1 MIFGS
6 LFKKGTMQAA
16 SDGSIV
22 LVNEDNV
29 PYAVD
34 KSDVAVWNQCTGVTF
49 EQLCN
54 SIASKL
60 GWQVPQDVL
69 SHLERY
75 VNWCIYAK
83 LVEVRNFPPDKFASL
98 KQEQSRDFSEF
109 KKLFAAPDGFNPD
122 GK

>member
-22 LVNEDNV
+22 LLNEDNV
-29 PYAVD
+29 PYPVD

-49 EQLCN
+49 EQLCDLV
-54 SIASKL
+54 ALKL
-60 GWQVPQDVL
+60 GWRVPQDVL

-83 LVEVRNFPPDKFASL
+83 LIEVRNFLPDKFASL
-98 KQEQSRDFSEF
+98 RQEQSPDFSEF
-109 KKLFAAPDGFNPD
+109 KKLFEAPNRFKPDG
-122 GK
+122 G